1 MIRRRQFIAGI
12 GSAAAWPV
20 AALAQRARNLPVV
33 GYLGPT
39 TTSTGQSGQTLAFVQ
54 RLRELGWVEGRNIV
68 IEYRQAQGRDE
79 LASEFFMEFIL
90 RKVDVIVTIG
100 NAFALLAKRATSVIP
115 IVFIGAGD
123 PIGTGLVESLAR
135 PSGNI
140 TGFSTQL
147 TETAAK
153 RVDLLHKIVPGLRRL
168 AVMAAVVPESVLE
181 VDTIWTAAKS
191 LGIEVK
197 TFEIRKTEDISLAFD
212 GMKGQADALYVA
224 NSALLIVN
232 QSRILTLAL
241 TARLPTVFSSKAWP
255 AAGGL
260 ISYGVDFVDLNRR
273 SAELVDKI
281 LRGTNPAD
289 IPVEQA
295 TKFELVVNLV
305 TAKALGLTI
314 SETFLLLADE
324 VIE

>member
-1 MIRRRQFIAGI
+1 MRRRNFIAGL
-12 GSAAAWPV
+12 GAAAAWPLT
-20 AALAQRARNLPVV
+20 ARAQGAGNLRVV
-33 GYLGPT
+33 GYLGL
-39 TTSTGQSGQTLAFVQ
+39 TTSAAASAQTSAFVE
-54 RLRELGWVEGRNIV
+54 RLRDLGWVEGRNIV
-68 IEYRQAQGRDE
+68 IEYRQAQARAE
-79 LASEFFMEFIL
+79 LAGEFFMGFVL
-90 RKVDVIVTIG
+90 RKVDVIVTSG
-100 NAFALLAKRATSVIP
+100 NEYALLAKRATSVTP

-123 PIGTGLVESLAR
+123 PIGTGLVESMAR
-135 PSGNI
+135 PGGNV

-153 RVDLLHKIVPGLRRL
+153 RVDLLHKILPGLRRL

-181 VDTIWTAAKS
+181 VDAIRMAAKT

-197 TFEIRKTEDISLAFD
+197 IYEIRKTEDISLAFD

-224 NSALLIVN
+224 NSAPLIVN
-232 QSRILTLAL
+232 QTRILTLAL

-255 AAGGL
+255 VGGGL
-260 ISYGVDFVDLNRR
+260 MSYGVNFVDLNRR

-281 LRGTNPAD
+281 LRGTRPAD

-295 TKFELVVNLV
+295 SKFELVVNLV

-314 SETFLLLADE
+314 TETFLLLADE